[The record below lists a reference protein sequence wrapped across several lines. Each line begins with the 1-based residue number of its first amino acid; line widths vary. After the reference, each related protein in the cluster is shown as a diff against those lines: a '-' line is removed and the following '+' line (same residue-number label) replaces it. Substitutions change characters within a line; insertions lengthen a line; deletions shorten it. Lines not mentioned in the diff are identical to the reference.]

1 MSKTGLGLTE
11 EKNNKV
17 DRIIRYCATGA
28 LEAFALVTLII
39 CIARGDTSNLPI
51 CLGTLALVLVPE
63 IVQRLLRCKIN
74 LALYIVGLTYAVCPL
89 LGDFYELYYTTEW
102 WDKLLHTLGG
112 AVFAILGVFLFE
124 LLCGRKDKWLGAAV
138 FAFCFSMTLSVLWEF
153 VEFGC
158 DTFLGTD
165 MQQDTIVTSINS
177 YFFGES
183 VGKVGSLTDIGQV
196 SVDGVPLPF
205 EGYLD
210 IGLLDTMTDM
220 LVEFVGALAFFIF
233 AVIDRGRHPFFT
245 REVRGGNGENGENG
259 ENGCNCCDGAEG
271 TEHGENYTES

>member
-1 MSKTGLGLTE
+1 MSRTKIGLTE
-11 EKNNKV
+11 DNGRKV

-28 LEAFALVTLII
+28 LEVFALITLVI

-51 CLGTLALVLVPE
+51 CFGTLALVLVPE
-63 IVQRLLRCKIN
+63 IVQRLLRCRIN
-74 LALYIVGLTYAVCPL
+74 LALYIVGLAYAVCPL

-112 AVFAILGVFLFE
+112 AVFAIFGVFIFE
-124 LLCGRKDKWLGAAV
+124 LLCDRKDKWLGAAV

-165 MQQDTIVTSINS
+165 MQQDTIITSINS
-177 YFFGES
+177 YFFGGS

-196 SVDGVPLPF
+196 TVNGEPLPF

-245 REVRGGNGENGENG
+245 RESRGTDGKNCINDAEKETENLK
-259 ENGCNCCDGAEG
+259 
-271 TEHGENYTES
+271 